1 MRVLV
6 TGVSGFSGST
16 VARRLA
22 SGGHDVVGTYRRD
35 TDFLTPLRD
44 VARLE
49 LARTD
54 LIDAGQLTGPFDA
67 IVHIAA
73 TSPAPG
79 VDIATLVRDNIDASF
94 ELIEAARHWPTRR
107 FVSFSSLSCYGQI
120 AQDVVDEATPVRDPD
135 AYGASKLL
143 VEQRLA
149 ELGGAFSSLALR
161 LPGIVGPGAHRHW
174 LASVASRLR
183 AGEPIRAFHLDRPF
197 NNAAHIEDIAAL
209 MLTVLEREP
218 WGGFD
223 AAVLGAAG
231 SLTVRETIERLA
243 WALGVA
249 AKIEEIAPTNTSFTL
264 SSAHA
269 IARYGYQPSEIGALI
284 DRYGREISEARSSSR

>member
-6 TGVSGFSGST
+6 TGASGFSGST

-35 TDFLTPLRD
+35 TGFLGPLLD

-49 LARTD
+49 LVRTD
-54 LIDAGQLTGPFDA
+54 LIDAGQLAGPFDA

-73 TSPAPG
+73 TSPGPG
-79 VDIATLVRDNIDASF
+79 VDVATLVHDNIDASF
-94 ELIEAARHWPTRR
+94 ASIEAARRWGISR
-107 FVSFSSLSCYGQI
+107 FIFFSSLSYYGRI
-120 AQDVVDEATPVRDPD
+120 EQDVVDEATPVCDPD
-135 AYGASKLL
+135 AYGASKLIT
-143 VEQRLA
+143 EQRLA
-149 ELGGAFSSLALR
+149 ELGSAFSSLALR
-161 LPGIVGPGAHRHW
+161 LPGIVGRGAHRHW

-183 AGEPIRAFHLDRPF
+183 ANEPVRAFHLDRPF
-197 NNAAHIEDIAAL
+197 NNAAHIDDIAAL
-209 MLTVLEREP
+209 VLSVLARVP
-218 WGGFD
+218 SGGFD

-243 WALGVA
+243 RALGVS

-269 IARYGYQPSEIGALI
+269 VAHYGYQPSEIGALI
-284 DRYGREISEARSSSR
+284 ERYGREIG

>member
-1 MRVLV
+1 MRALV

-49 LARTD
+49 LVRTD
-54 LIDAGQLTGPFDA
+54 LIDAGQLAGPFDA

-73 TSPAPG
+73 TSPGPG
-79 VDIATLVRDNIDASF
+79 VDVATLVHDNVDASF
-94 ELIEAARHWPTRR
+94 ALIEAARRWG
-107 FVSFSSLSCYGQI
+107 VSRLIFFSSLSYYGRI
-120 AQDVVDEATPVRDPD
+120 EQDVVDEATPACDPD
-135 AYGASKLL
+135 AYGASKLIT
-143 VEQRLA
+143 EQRLA
-149 ELGGAFSSLALR
+149 ELGSAFPSLALR
-161 LPGIVGPGAHRHW
+161 LPGIVGRGAHRHW

-183 AGEPIRAFHLDRPF
+183 ANEPVRAFHLDRPF
-197 NNAAHIEDIAAL
+197 NNAAHIDDIAAL
-209 MLTVLEREP
+209 VLAVLAREP

-231 SLTVRETIERLA
+231 SLTVRETIERFA
-243 WALGVA
+243 RALGVS

-269 IARYGYQPSEIGALI
+269 ITRYGYEPMEIGALI
-284 DRYGREISEARSSSR
+284 ERYGREIR

>member
-22 SGGHDVVGTYRRD
+22 SSGHGVVGTYRRD

-49 LARTD
+49 LVRTD
-54 LIDAGQLTGPFDA
+54 LTDAGQLAGPFDA

-73 TSPAPG
+73 TSPGPG
-79 VDIATLVRDNIDASF
+79 VDVATLVHDNVDASF
-94 ELIEAARHWPTRR
+94 ALIEAARRWGVSR
-107 FVSFSSLSCYGQI
+107 FIFFSSLSYYGRI
-120 AQDVVDEATPVRDPD
+120 EQDVVDEATPVCDPD
-135 AYGASKLL
+135 AYGASKLIT
-143 VEQRLA
+143 EQRLA
-149 ELGGAFSSLALR
+149 ELGGVFSSLALR
-161 LPGIVGPGAHRHW
+161 LPGIVGQGAHRHW

-183 AGEPIRAFHLDRPF
+183 ANEPVRAFHLDRPF
-197 NNAAHIEDIAAL
+197 NNAAHIDDVAAL
-209 MLTVLEREP
+209 VLTVLTNEP

-223 AAVLGAAG
+223 AAVLGAVE

-243 WALGVA
+243 RALGVS

-269 IARYGYQPSEIGALI
+269 IARYGYEPMEMGTLI
-284 DRYGREISEARSSSR
+284 ERYGREIG

>member
-49 LARTD
+49 LVRTD
-54 LIDAGQLTGPFDA
+54 LTDAGQLAGPFDA

-79 VDIATLVRDNIDASF
+79 IDVATLVRDNIDASF
-94 ELIEAARHWPTRR
+94 ALIEAARRWGTSR
-107 FVSFSSLSCYGQI
+107 FIFFSSLSYYGRI
-120 AQDVVDEATPVRDPD
+120 EQDVVDEATPVRDPD
-135 AYGASKLL
+135 AYGATKLV

-149 ELGGAFSSLALR
+149 ELTAEFSSLALR
-161 LPGIVGPGAHRHW
+161 LPGIVGRGAHRHW

-183 AGEPIRAFHLDRPF
+183 AGEPVRAFHLDRPF
-197 NNAAHIEDIAAL
+197 NNATHIDDIAAL
-209 MLTVLEREP
+209 VLAVLAREA
-218 WGGFD
+218 WSGFD

-243 WALGVA
+243 SALGVS

-269 IARYGYQPSEIGALI
+269 VARYGYQPMEIGALI
-284 DRYGREISEARSSSR
+284 DRYGREIG

>member
-16 VARRLA
+16 MARRLA

-35 TDFLTPLRD
+35 TDLLARLRA

-49 LARTD
+49 LVRTD
-54 LIDAGQLTGPFDA
+54 LTDAGQLAGPFDA
-67 IVHIAA
+67 VVHVAA

-79 VDIATLVRDNIDASF
+79 VDVVTLVRDNIDASF
-94 ELIEAARHWPTRR
+94 ALIEAARRWGTSR
-107 FVSFSSLSCYGQI
+107 FIFFSSLSYYGRI
-120 AQDVVDEATPVRDPD
+120 EQDVVDEATPVRDPD
-135 AYGASKLL
+135 AYGATKLIA
-143 VEQRLA
+143 EQRLA
-149 ELGGAFSSLALR
+149 ELAAEFSALALR

-197 NNAAHIEDIAAL
+197 NNATHIDDIAAL
-209 MLTVLEREP
+209 VLTVLAREA

-223 AAVLGAAG
+223 AAVLGAGG

-243 WALGVA
+243 RALGVSA
-249 AKIEEIAPTNTSFTL
+249 TIEEIAPTNTSFTL

-269 IARYGYQPSEIGALI
+269 IARYGYQPPEIGALI
-284 DRYGREISEARSSSR
+284 DRYGREIG

>member
-35 TDFLTPLRD
+35 TDFLTPLHD

-49 LARTD
+49 LVRAD
-54 LIDAGQLTGPFDA
+54 LIDAGKLAGPFDT
-67 IVHIAA
+67 IVHSAA
-73 TSPAPG
+73 TSPSPG
-79 VDIATLVRDNIDASF
+79 VDVATLVRDNIDASF
-94 ELIEAARHWPTRR
+94 ALIEPARRWATRR
-107 FVSFSSLSCYGQI
+107 FIFFSSLSYYGQI
-120 AQDVVDEATPVRDPD
+120 EQDVVDEATPVHGPD
-135 AYGASKLL
+135 AYGASKLI

-149 ELGGAFSSLALR
+149 ELAGTFSSLALR
-161 LPGIVGPGAHRHW
+161 LPGIVGRGAHRHW

-183 AGEPIRAFHLDRPF
+183 AGQPIRAFHLDRPF
-197 NNAAHIEDIAAL
+197 NNAAHIDDIAVL
-209 MLTVLEREP
+209 LLTVLAREP

-243 WALGVA
+243 RALGVS

-269 IARYGYQPSEIGALI
+269 IARYGYQPSEIGTLI
-284 DRYGREISEARSSSR
+284 DRYGREIR

>member
-16 VARRLA
+16 LARRLA

-49 LARTD
+49 LVRAD
-54 LIDAGQLTGPFDA
+54 LIDAGKLAGPFDA
-67 IVHIAA
+67 IVHTAA

-79 VDIATLVRDNIDASF
+79 VDVATLVRDNIDASF
-94 ELIEAARHWPTRR
+94 ALIGAARRWGAGR
-107 FVSFSSLSCYGQI
+107 FIFFSSLSYYGRI
-120 AQDVVDEATPVRDPD
+120 EQDVVDEATPVHDPD
-135 AYGASKLL
+135 AYGASKLI
-143 VEQRLA
+143 VEQQLA
-149 ELGGAFSSLALR
+149 ELAGTFSSLALR
-161 LPGIVGPGAHRHW
+161 LPGIVGRGAHRHW

-183 AGEPIRAFHLDRPF
+183 AGQPIRAFHLDRPF
-197 NNAAHIEDIAAL
+197 NNAAHIDDIAAL
-209 MLTVLEREP
+209 VLTVLAREP

-231 SLTVRETIERLA
+231 SLTVRESIERLA
-243 WALGVA
+243 LALGVS

-269 IARYGYQPSEIGALI
+269 IARFGYQPSEIGALI
-284 DRYGREISEARSSSR
+284 DRYGREIR

>member
-22 SGGHDVVGTYRRD
+22 SGGNDVVGIFRRD
-35 TDFLTPLRD
+35 TGFLSPLRS

-49 LARTD
+49 LVRTD
-54 LIDAGQLTGPFDA
+54 LIDAGKLAGPFDA

-73 TSPAPG
+73 TSPGPG
-79 VDIATLVRDNIDASF
+79 VDVATLVRDNIDASIA
-94 ELIEAARHWPTRR
+94 LIEAARRWGANR
-107 FVSFSSLSCYGQI
+107 FIFFSSLSYYGRI
-120 AQDVVDEATPVRDPD
+120 AQDVVDGAAPVRDPD
-135 AYGASKLL
+135 AYGASKLV

-149 ELGGAFSSLALR
+149 ELSAEFFTLALR
-161 LPGIVGPGAHRHW
+161 LPGILGPGAHRHW
-174 LASVASRLR
+174 LASVASRLC

-197 NNAAHIEDIAAL
+197 NNAAHIDDIAAL
-209 MLTVLEREP
+209 VLTVLAREA

-243 WALGVA
+243 RALGVS

-269 IARYGYQPSEIGALI
+269 IARYGYQPMEIGALI
-284 DRYGREISEARSSSR
+284 DRYGREIGS

>member
-22 SGGHDVVGTYRRD
+22 SSGHDIVGTFRRD
-35 TDFLTPLRD
+35 TDFLARLRD

-49 LARTD
+49 LVRTD
-54 LIDAGQLTGPFDA
+54 LIDAGQLAGPFDA
-67 IVHIAA
+67 IVHVAA
-73 TSPAPG
+73 TSPGPG

-94 ELIEAARHWPTRR
+94 ALIEAARRWATRR
-107 FVSFSSLSCYGQI
+107 FIFFSSLSYYGRI
-120 AQDVVDEATPVRDPD
+120 EQDVLDEATPVRDPD
-135 AYGASKLL
+135 AYGASKLIA
-143 VEQRLA
+143 EQRLA
-149 ELGGAFSSLALR
+149 ELGGTFSTLALR
-161 LPGIVGPGAHRHW
+161 LPGIIGPGAHRHW

-183 AGEPIRAFHLDRPF
+183 AGEPVRAFHLDRPF
-197 NNAAHIEDIAAL
+197 NNAAHIDDIAAL
-209 MLTVLEREP
+209 VLAVLAREA

-243 WALGVA
+243 RALGVP
-249 AKIEEIAPTNTSFTL
+249 AKIEEIAPTKTSFML

-269 IARYGYQPSEIGALI
+269 IERYGYQPMEIGALI
-284 DRYGREISEARSSSR
+284 DRYGREIGS

>member
-16 VARRLA
+16 VARRLV

-35 TDFLTPLRD
+35 TNFLTSLRH
-44 VARLE
+44 VTRLE
-49 LARTD
+49 LVRTD
-54 LIDAGQLTGPFDA
+54 LVDVGKLAGPFNA

-94 ELIEAARHWPTRR
+94 ALIEAAMRWGTSR
-107 FVSFSSLSCYGQI
+107 FIFFSSLSYYGRI
-120 AQDVVDEATPVRDPD
+120 EQDVVDEATPVRDPD
-135 AYGASKLL
+135 AYGATKLI

-149 ELGGAFSSLALR
+149 ELSAEFSTLALR
-161 LPGIVGPGAHRHW
+161 LPGIVGPGAHRNW
-174 LASVASRLR
+174 LSGVASRLR
-183 AGEPIRAFHLDRPF
+183 AGKPIHAFHLGRRY
-197 NNAAHIEDIAAL
+197 NNAAHIDDIAAL
-209 MLTVLEREP
+209 VQAVLTREP
-218 WGGFD
+218 WARFD

-243 WALGVA
+243 LALGVS

-269 IARYGYQPSEIGALI
+269 IARYSYQPSEIGALI
-284 DRYGREISEARSSSR
+284 DRYGRESG

>member
-35 TDFLTPLRD
+35 TGFLSPLRD
-44 VARLE
+44 VAQVE
-49 LARTD
+49 LVRTD
-54 LIDAGQLTGPFDA
+54 LTDAGQLAGPFDA

-73 TSPAPG
+73 TSPGPG
-79 VDIATLVRDNIDASF
+79 VDVATLVHDNIDASF
-94 ELIEAARHWPTRR
+94 ALIEAARRWSVSR
-107 FVSFSSLSCYGQI
+107 FIFFSSLSYYGRI
-120 AQDVVDEATPVRDPD
+120 EQDVVDEATPVCDPD
-135 AYGASKLL
+135 AYGASKLI

-149 ELGGAFSSLALR
+149 ELGCAFSSLALR
-161 LPGIVGPGAHRHW
+161 LPGIVGRGAHRHW

-183 AGEPIRAFHLDRPF
+183 ANEPVRAFHLDRPF
-197 NNAAHIEDIAAL
+197 NNAAHIDDIAAL
-209 MLTVLEREP
+209 VLSVLAREP

-231 SLTVRETIERLA
+231 SLTVRETIGRLA
-243 WALGVA
+243 RALGVS
-249 AKIEEIAPTNTSFTL
+249 AKIEEIAPANTSFTL

-269 IARYGYQPSEIGALI
+269 IARYGYQPSEIGTLI
-284 DRYGREISEARSSSR
+284 DRYGREIR

>member
-49 LARTD
+49 LVPAE
-54 LIDAGQLTGPFDA
+54 LIDAGKLAGPFDA
-67 IVHIAA
+67 IVHTAA

-79 VDIATLVRDNIDASF
+79 VDVAMLVRDNIDASF
-94 ELIEAARHWPTRR
+94 ALIGAARHWGTSRLI
-107 FVSFSSLSCYGQI
+107 FFSSLSYYGRI
-120 AQDVVDEATPVRDPD
+120 EQDVVDEATPVHDPD
-135 AYGASKLL
+135 AYGASKLI

-149 ELGGAFSSLALR
+149 ELGGTFSSLALR
-161 LPGIVGPGAHRHW
+161 LPGIVGRGAHRHW

-197 NNAAHIEDIAAL
+197 NNAAHIDDIAAL
-209 MLTVLEREP
+209 TLAVLAREP

-243 WALGVA
+243 LALGER
-249 AKIEEIAPTNTSFTL
+249 AKIDEIAPTSTSFRL

-269 IARYGYQPSEIGALI
+269 VARYGYQPMEIGALI
-284 DRYGREISEARSSSR
+284 DRYGREIS

>member
-22 SGGHDVVGTYRRD
+22 SSGHDVVGTYRRD

-49 LARTD
+49 LVRTD
-54 LIDAGQLTGPFDA
+54 LTDAGQLAGPFDA

-73 TSPAPG
+73 TSPGPG
-79 VDIATLVRDNIDASF
+79 VDVATLVHDNVDASF
-94 ELIEAARHWPTRR
+94 ALIEAARRWGVSR
-107 FVSFSSLSCYGQI
+107 FIFFSSLSYYGRI
-120 AQDVVDEATPVRDPD
+120 EQDVVDEATPACDPD
-135 AYGASKLL
+135 AYGASKLIT
-143 VEQRLA
+143 EQRLA

-161 LPGIVGPGAHRHW
+161 LPGIVGRGAHRHW

-183 AGEPIRAFHLDRPF
+183 ANEPVRAFHLDHPF
-197 NNAAHIEDIAAL
+197 NNAAHIDDIAAL
-209 MLTVLEREP
+209 ILSVLARES

-231 SLTVRETIERLA
+231 SLTVRDTIERLA
-243 WALGVA
+243 RALGVPA
-249 AKIEEIAPTNTSFTL
+249 RIEETAPTNTSFTL

-269 IARYGYQPSEIGALI
+269 IARFGYQPSEIGALI
-284 DRYGREISEARSSSR
+284 DRYGREIR

>member
-22 SGGHDVVGTYRRD
+22 SGSHDVVGTYRRD
-35 TDFLTPLRD
+35 TGFLGPLLD

-49 LARTD
+49 LVRTD
-54 LIDAGQLTGPFDA
+54 LIDAGQLAGPFDA

-73 TSPAPG
+73 TSPGPG
-79 VDIATLVRDNIDASF
+79 VDVATLVHDNIDASF
-94 ELIEAARHWPTRR
+94 ALIEAARRWGVSR
-107 FVSFSSLSCYGQI
+107 FIFFSSLSYYGRI
-120 AQDVVDEATPVRDPD
+120 EQDVVDEATPVCDPD
-135 AYGASKLL
+135 AYGASKLI

-149 ELGGAFSSLALR
+149 ELGSAFSSLALR
-161 LPGIVGPGAHRHW
+161 LPGIVGRGAHRHW

-183 AGEPIRAFHLDRPF
+183 ANEPVRAFHLDRPF
-197 NNAAHIEDIAAL
+197 NNAAHIDDIAAL
-209 MLTVLEREP
+209 VLSVLAREP

-243 WALGVA
+243 GALGVA
-249 AKIEEIAPTNTSFTL
+249 AKIEEIDPTNTSFTL

-269 IARYGYQPSEIGALI
+269 IARYGYEPMEMGALI
-284 DRYGREISEARSSSR
+284 ERYGREIG

>member
-35 TDFLTPLRD
+35 TDFLAPLRGG
-44 VARLE
+44 ARLE
-49 LARTD
+49 LLRID
-54 LIDAGQLTGPFDA
+54 LADASKLAGPFDA

-79 VDIATLVRDNIDASF
+79 VDVATLVRDNIDASF
-94 ELIEAARHWPTRR
+94 ALIKAAGRWGVGR
-107 FVSFSSLSCYGQI
+107 FIFFSSLSYYGRI
-120 AQDVVDEATPVRDPD
+120 EHDVVDEATPVRDPD
-135 AYGASKLL
+135 AYGASKLIA
-143 VEQRLA
+143 EQRLA
-149 ELGGAFSSLALR
+149 ELSAEFSSLALR
-161 LPGIVGPGAHRHW
+161 LPGIVGPGAHRNW
-174 LASVASRLR
+174 LAGVASRLR
-183 AGEPIRAFHLDRPF
+183 AGEPIHAFHLDRLY
-197 NNAAHIEDIAAL
+197 NNAAHIDDIAAL
-209 MLTVLEREP
+209 VHAVLTCEP

-231 SLTVRETIERLA
+231 SLTVREIIERLA
-243 WALGVA
+243 RALGA
-249 AKIEEIAPTNTSFTL
+249 SAKIEEIAPANTSFTL

-284 DRYGREISEARSSSR
+284 DRYGRETS

>member
-1 MRVLV
+1 MRVLL

-22 SGGHDVVGTYRRD
+22 SGGHHVVGTYRRD

-49 LARTD
+49 LVRAD
-54 LIDAGQLTGPFDA
+54 LIDAGNLAGPFDA

-79 VDIATLVRDNIDASF
+79 VEVARLVRDNIDASF
-94 ELIEAARHWPTRR
+94 ALIEAARRWATRR
-107 FVSFSSLSCYGQI
+107 FIFFSSLSYYGQI
-120 AQDVVDEATPVRDPD
+120 EQDVVDEATPVRDPD
-135 AYGASKLL
+135 AYGASKLI

-149 ELGGAFSSLALR
+149 ELGRAFSSLALR
-161 LPGIVGPGAHRHW
+161 LPGIVGRGAHRHW

-197 NNAAHIEDIAAL
+197 NNAAHIDDIAAL
-209 MLTVLEREP
+209 TLTVLAREP

-243 WALGVA
+243 LALGER
-249 AKIEEIAPTNTSFTL
+249 AKIDEIAPTSMSFTL
-264 SSAHA
+264 SSARA
-269 IARYGYQPSEIGALI
+269 VARYGYQPMEIGALI
-284 DRYGREISEARSSSR
+284 DRYGREVT

>member
-22 SGGHDVVGTYRRD
+22 SSGHDVVGTYRRD
-35 TDFLTPLRD
+35 TGFLARLRD

-49 LARTD
+49 LVRTD
-54 LIDAGQLTGPFDA
+54 LTDAGQLAGPFDA

-73 TSPAPG
+73 TSPGPG
-79 VDIATLVRDNIDASF
+79 VDVATLVHDNVDASF
-94 ELIEAARHWPTRR
+94 ALIEVARRR
-107 FVSFSSLSCYGQI
+107 GVSRFIFFSSLSYYGRI
-120 AQDVVDEATPVRDPD
+120 EQDVVDEATPACDPD
-135 AYGASKLL
+135 AYGASKLIT
-143 VEQRLA
+143 EQRLA
-149 ELGGAFSSLALR
+149 ELGGVFSSLALR
-161 LPGIVGPGAHRHW
+161 LPGIVGRGAHRHW

-183 AGEPIRAFHLDRPF
+183 ANEPVRAFHLDRPF
-197 NNAAHIEDIAAL
+197 NNAAHIDDIAAL
-209 MLTVLEREP
+209 ILSVLARES

-223 AAVLGAAG
+223 AAVLGAVG

-243 WALGVA
+243 RALGVS

-269 IARYGYQPSEIGALI
+269 VARYGYEPMEMGALI
-284 DRYGREISEARSSSR
+284 ERYGREIS

>member
-1 MRVLV
+1 MHVLV

-16 VARRLA
+16 MARRLA
-22 SGGHDVVGTYRRD
+22 SSGHDVVGTFRRD
-35 TDFLTPLRD
+35 TDFLARLRD

-49 LARTD
+49 LVRTD
-54 LIDAGQLTGPFDA
+54 LADAGQLAGPFDA

-73 TSPAPG
+73 TSPGPG

-94 ELIEAARHWPTRR
+94 ALIEAARRWATRR
-107 FVSFSSLSCYGQI
+107 FIFFSSLSCYGRI
-120 AQDVVDEATPVRDPD
+120 EQDVVDEATPVRDPD
-135 AYGASKLL
+135 AYGASKLIA
-143 VEQRLA
+143 EQRLA
-149 ELGGAFSSLALR
+149 ELGGTLSTLALR
-161 LPGIVGPGAHRHW
+161 LPGIIGPGAHRHW

-183 AGEPIRAFHLDRPF
+183 AGEPVRAFHLDRPF
-197 NNAAHIEDIAAL
+197 NNAAHIDDIAAL
-209 MLTVLEREP
+209 VLTVLAREA

-243 WALGVA
+243 RALGVS
-249 AKIEEIAPTNTSFTL
+249 AKIEEIAPTNTSFML

-269 IARYGYQPSEIGALI
+269 IERYGYQPMEIGALI
-284 DRYGREISEARSSSR
+284 DRYGREIGG

>member
-6 TGVSGFSGST
+6 TGASGFSGST

-22 SGGHDVVGTYRRD
+22 SGGHDIVGTFRRD
-35 TDFLTPLRD
+35 TDFLARLRD

-49 LARTD
+49 LVRTD
-54 LIDAGQLTGPFDA
+54 LADAGQLAGPFDA

-73 TSPAPG
+73 TSPGPG
-79 VDIATLVRDNIDASF
+79 VDIATLVRGNIDASF
-94 ELIEAARHWPTRR
+94 ALIEAARRWASRR
-107 FVSFSSLSCYGQI
+107 FIFFSSLSYYGRI
-120 AQDVVDEATPVRDPD
+120 EQDVVDEATPVQDPD
-135 AYGASKLL
+135 AYGASKLIA
-143 VEQRLA
+143 EQRLA
-149 ELGGAFSSLALR
+149 ELGGTFSTLALR
-161 LPGIVGPGAHRHW
+161 LPGIIGPGAHRHW

-183 AGEPIRAFHLDRPF
+183 AGEPVRAFHLDRPF
-197 NNAAHIEDIAAL
+197 NNAAHIDDIAAL
-209 MLTVLEREP
+209 VLAVLAREA

-243 WALGVA
+243 RALGVP
-249 AKIEEIAPTNTSFTL
+249 AKIEEIAPTKTSFML

-269 IARYGYQPSEIGALI
+269 IERYGYQPMEIGALI
-284 DRYGREISEARSSSR
+284 DRYGREIGS

>member
-22 SGGHDVVGTYRRD
+22 LRGHDVVGTYRRD

-49 LARTD
+49 LVRTD
-54 LIDAGQLTGPFDA
+54 LIDAGQLAGPFDA

-94 ELIEAARHWPTRR
+94 ALTEAAGRWATRC
-107 FVSFSSLSCYGQI
+107 FIFFSSLSYYGQI
-120 AQDVVDEATPVRDPD
+120 AQDVVGEATPVRDPD
-135 AYGASKLL
+135 AYGASKLI

-149 ELGGAFSSLALR
+149 ELGSALSSLALR

-231 SLTVRETIERLA
+231 SVTVRETIERLA
-243 WALGVA
+243 RALGVS
-249 AKIEEIAPTNTSFTL
+249 AKIEEIAPTNPSFTL

-269 IARYGYQPSEIGALI
+269 IARYGYQPMGIGALI
-284 DRYGREISEARSSSR
+284 DRYGREIS

>member
-22 SGGHDVVGTYRRD
+22 SSGHDVVGTYRRD
-35 TDFLTPLRD
+35 TGFLAPLRD

-49 LARTD
+49 LVRTD
-54 LIDAGQLTGPFDA
+54 LTDAGQLAGPFDA

-73 TSPAPG
+73 TSPGPG
-79 VDIATLVRDNIDASF
+79 VDVATLVHDNVDASF
-94 ELIEAARHWPTRR
+94 ALIEAARRR
-107 FVSFSSLSCYGQI
+107 GVSRFIFFSSLSYYGRI
-120 AQDVVDEATPVRDPD
+120 EQDVVDEATPVCDPD
-135 AYGASKLL
+135 AYGASKLIT
-143 VEQRLA
+143 EQWLA
-149 ELGGAFSSLALR
+149 ELGGVFSSLALR
-161 LPGIVGPGAHRHW
+161 LPGIVGRGAHRHW

-183 AGEPIRAFHLDRPF
+183 AGQPIRAFHLDRPF
-197 NNAAHIEDIAAL
+197 NNAAHIDDIAAL
-209 MLTVLEREP
+209 VLTVLAREP

-223 AAVLGAAG
+223 AAVLGAVG

-243 WALGVA
+243 RALGVPA
-249 AKIEEIAPTNTSFTL
+249 RIEETAPTNTSFTL

-269 IARYGYQPSEIGALI
+269 IARFGYQPSEIGALI
-284 DRYGREISEARSSSR
+284 DRYGREIR

>member
-16 VARRLA
+16 MARRLA

-35 TDFLTPLRD
+35 TDLLARLRA

-49 LARTD
+49 LVRTD
-54 LIDAGQLTGPFDA
+54 LTDAGQLAGPFDA
-67 IVHIAA
+67 VVHVAA

-79 VDIATLVRDNIDASF
+79 VDVVTLVRDNIDASF
-94 ELIEAARHWPTRR
+94 ALIEAARRWGTSR
-107 FVSFSSLSCYGQI
+107 FIFFSSLSYYGRI
-120 AQDVVDEATPVRDPD
+120 EQDVVDEATPVRDPD
-135 AYGASKLL
+135 AYGATKLIA
-143 VEQRLA
+143 EQRLA
-149 ELGGAFSSLALR
+149 ELAAEFSALALR

-197 NNAAHIEDIAAL
+197 NNATHIDDIAAL
-209 MLTVLEREP
+209 VLTVLAREA

-223 AAVLGAAG
+223 AAVLGAG
-231 SLTVRETIERLA
+231 RSLTVRETIERLA
-243 WALGVA
+243 RALGVSA
-249 AKIEEIAPTNTSFTL
+249 TIEEIAPTNTSFTL

-269 IARYGYQPSEIGALI
+269 IARYGYQPPEISALI
-284 DRYGREISEARSSSR
+284 DRYGREIG

>member
-6 TGVSGFSGST
+6 SGVSGFSGST

-35 TDFLTPLRD
+35 TDFLTPLHD

-49 LARTD
+49 LVRAD
-54 LIDAGQLTGPFDA
+54 LIDAGKLAGPFDT
-67 IVHIAA
+67 IVHSAA
-73 TSPAPG
+73 TSPGPG
-79 VDIATLVRDNIDASF
+79 VDVATLVRDNIDASF
-94 ELIEAARHWPTRR
+94 ALIEAARRWGAGR
-107 FVSFSSLSCYGQI
+107 FIFFSSLSYFGRI
-120 AQDVVDEATPVRDPD
+120 EQDVVDEATPVHGPD
-135 AYGASKLL
+135 AYGASKLV

-161 LPGIVGPGAHRHW
+161 LPGIVGRGAHRHW

-197 NNAAHIEDIAAL
+197 NNAAHIDDIAAL
-209 MLTVLEREP
+209 VLAVLAREP

-243 WALGVA
+243 RALGVS
-249 AKIEEIAPTNTSFTL
+249 AKIEDIAPTNTSFTL

-269 IARYGYQPSEIGALI
+269 IARYGYEPMQIGALI
-284 DRYGREISEARSSSR
+284 DRYGREIR

>member
-16 VARRLA
+16 VASRLA
-22 SGGHDVVGTYRRD
+22 SSGHNVVGTYRRD
-35 TDFLTPLRD
+35 TGFLGPLLD
-44 VARLE
+44 VARVE
-49 LARTD
+49 LVRTD
-54 LIDAGQLTGPFDA
+54 LSDAGQLAGPFDD

-73 TSPAPG
+73 TSPGPG
-79 VDIATLVRDNIDASF
+79 VDVATLVHDNIDASF
-94 ELIEAARHWPTRR
+94 ALIEAARRWGVSR
-107 FVSFSSLSCYGQI
+107 FIFFSSLSYYGRI
-120 AQDVVDEATPVRDPD
+120 EQDVVDEATPVCDPD
-135 AYGASKLL
+135 AYGASKLI

-149 ELGGAFSSLALR
+149 ELGSAFSSLALR
-161 LPGIVGPGAHRHW
+161 LPGIVGRGAHRHW

-183 AGEPIRAFHLDRPF
+183 ANEPVRAFHLDRSF
-197 NNAAHIEDIAAL
+197 NNAAHIDDIAAL
-209 MLTVLEREP
+209 VLSVLAREP

-243 WALGVA
+243 RALGVS
-249 AKIEEIAPTNTSFTL
+249 AKIEEIAPANTSFTL

-269 IARYGYQPSEIGALI
+269 IARYGYQPSEIGTLI
-284 DRYGREISEARSSSR
+284 DRYGREIR

>member
-22 SGGHDVVGTYRRD
+22 LRGHDVVGTYRRD

-49 LARTD
+49 LVRTD
-54 LIDAGQLTGPFDA
+54 LIDAGQLAGPFDA

-94 ELIEAARHWPTRR
+94 ALIEAAGRWATRR
-107 FVSFSSLSCYGQI
+107 FIFFSSLSYYGRI
-120 AQDVVDEATPVRDPD
+120 EQDVVDEATPVRDPD
-135 AYGASKLL
+135 AYGASKLI

-149 ELGGAFSSLALR
+149 ELGSALSSLALR
-161 LPGIVGPGAHRHW
+161 LPGIIGPGAHRHW

-197 NNAAHIEDIAAL
+197 NNAAHIDDIAAL
-209 MLTVLEREP
+209 TLTVLAREP
-218 WGGFD
+218 SGGFD

-243 WALGVA
+243 RALGMA

-269 IARYGYQPSEIGALI
+269 IAHYGYQPMEIGALI

>member
-22 SGGHDVVGTYRRD
+22 SGGHDVVGAYRRD
-35 TDFLTPLRD
+35 TGFLSPLRD
-44 VARLE
+44 VARVE
-49 LARTD
+49 LVRTD
-54 LIDAGQLTGPFDA
+54 LTDAGQLAGPFDA

-73 TSPAPG
+73 TSPGPG
-79 VDIATLVRDNIDASF
+79 VDVATLVHDNIDTSF
-94 ELIEAARHWPTRR
+94 ALIEAARRWSVSR
-107 FVSFSSLSCYGQI
+107 FIFFSSLSYYGRI
-120 AQDVVDEATPVRDPD
+120 EQDVVDEATPVCDPD
-135 AYGASKLL
+135 AYGASKLI

-149 ELGGAFSSLALR
+149 ELGCAFSSLALR
-161 LPGIVGPGAHRHW
+161 LPGIVGRGAHRHW

-183 AGEPIRAFHLDRPF
+183 ANEPVRAFHLDRPF
-197 NNAAHIEDIAAL
+197 NNAAHIDDIAAL
-209 MLTVLEREP
+209 VLSVLAREP

-243 WALGVA
+243 GALGVA
-249 AKIEEIAPTNTSFTL
+249 AKIEEIDPTNTSFTL

-269 IARYGYQPSEIGALI
+269 IARYGYEPMEMGALI
-284 DRYGREISEARSSSR
+284 ERYGREIG

>member
-1 MRVLV
+1 M
-6 TGVSGFSGST
+6 
-16 VARRLA
+16 
-22 SGGHDVVGTYRRD
+22 
-35 TDFLTPLRD
+35 RD

-49 LARTD
+49 LVRTD
-54 LIDAGQLTGPFDA
+54 LIDAGQLAGPFDA

-79 VDIATLVRDNIDASF
+79 VDVATLVRDNIDASF
-94 ELIEAARHWPTRR
+94 ALIEAARRWGTSR
-107 FVSFSSLSCYGQI
+107 FIFFSSLSYYGRI
-120 AQDVVDEATPVRDPD
+120 EQDVVDEATPVRDPD
-135 AYGASKLL
+135 AYGATKLI

-149 ELGGAFSSLALR
+149 ELAAEFSSLALR
-161 LPGIVGPGAHRHW
+161 LPGIVGRGAHRHW

-183 AGEPIRAFHLDRPF
+183 AGEPIRAFHLDRLF
-197 NNAAHIEDIAAL
+197 NNAAHIDDIAAL
-209 MLTVLEREP
+209 VLAVLAREA

-243 WALGVA
+243 LALGVP

-269 IARYGYQPSEIGALI
+269 IARYGYQPMEIGALI
-284 DRYGREISEARSSSR
+284 DRYGREIG